1 MRLCHGMVVVVG
13 LCMCKRETSC
23 VPNFQSSFFESDAS
37 FASLK
42 KIGPALA
49 NMILYKK
56 NLDLHLPIII

>member
-1 MRLCHGMVVVVG
+1 MVVVG
-13 LCMCKRETSC
+13 LCMCKRETSS
-23 VPNFQSSFFESDAS
+23 VSNFKSSFFESEAS

-56 NLDLHLPIII
+56 KFRPALAYYNMINNK